1 MVYDLE
7 HIKVLIAD
15 DMKPM
20 QSVTNN
26 VLKTF
31 GFRDIALAN
40 NGEEAFELFCRFN
53 HDLIITDWIMEPM
66 DGLELAQKIRTDP
79 ASPNKFVPIIVMT
92 GFSAKARVEKSRDTG
107 ITEFLVKPFNAED
120 LYKRIFQVIEKPRKF
135 VDAEDFFGPD
145 RRRRIGNEYK
155 GPRRREEE
163 PKGDGE
169 NPKEKDSHRANIL
182 KKLREE
188 ASSL

>member
-1 MVYDLE
+1 MVYDLA

-20 QSVTNN
+20 RNLTSSV
-26 VLKTF
+26 LQTF
-31 GFRDIALAN
+31 GFKDIAVAS
-40 NGEEAFELFCRFN
+40 NGDEAFELYCRFN
-53 HDLIITDWIMEPM
+53 HDLVITDWIMEPT

-120 LYKRIFQVIEKPRKF
+120 LYRRIFQIIEKPRKF
-135 VDAEDFFGPD
+135 VEAEEFFGPD
-145 RRRRIGNEYK
+145 RRRKIGTDYS
-155 GPRRREEE
+155 GPRRRDEE
-163 PKGDGE
+163 PVDL
-169 NPKEKDSHRANIL
+169 NDKDAHKANIL

-188 ASSL
+188 AKSI